1 MSPIQVANNFFDLY
15 CFKNPRAFR
24 RFVMYTTLVGS
35 FLGAFCGLAAGVTTA
50 WRAAGLPSV
59 ATENFV
65 KEYVVGEITPITK
78 AVTTLEARSNDLFTL
93 QQAVLTKVSDP
104 TANTALVAQI
114 AVILQAQKRI
124 ETKLGNIEKPTRRV
138 SDRALT
144 SLR

>member
-1 MSPIQVANNFFDLY
+1 MSPIQVANNWFDLY

-24 RFVMYTTLVGS
+24 RFIMYTTLVGS

-65 KEYVVGEITPITK
+65 KEYVVGEVTPIAK
-78 AVTTLEARSNDLFTL
+78 AVTTLEARSSDLFSL

-104 TANTALVAQI
+104 TPNAALIAQI
-114 AVILQAQKRI
+114 ANIAQAQKRI
-124 ETKLGNIEKPTRRV
+124 EAKLGNIEKPTRRV
-138 SDRALT
+138 IDRVSINT
-144 SLR
+144 H